1 MRLTKKILEKLGF
14 ENKGKIWTKWVLDLH
29 EDEPN
34 VFSVDVGRIYFDVET
49 VEELH
54 DFWKVIKA
62 EEDMPLLIDSLQK
75 LSTEE
80 IKQKAQSFIKEFGL
94 DELETKAFVEGAL
107 WMQSQTRLQFKKA
120 ILIYNR

>member
-75 LSTEE
+75 LSTE
-80 IKQKAQSFIKEFGL
+80 QS
-94 DELETKAFVEGAL
+94 
-107 WMQSQTRLQFKKA
+107 
-120 ILIYNR
+120 